1 MFAQVYLPEIIN
13 HYELDAYLESG
24 WFRMGQTIFTTNF
37 LHFNNKLY
45 SAVWLRID
53 LRNLE
58 EETTQVKL
66 FKRNAIFRHEI
77 KKAEITEEK
86 ENLFER
92 YRASVTFEASTSLN
106 MLLMGKTATQNVY
119 DTYEID
125 IYDEDK
131 LIAVGYFDLGEK
143 SAMGI
148 TSIYDPLYKKYSLG
162 KYLIYL
168 KIDYCKSLGMDYFYP
183 GYFVPSYSYFDYKLT
198 IGKAAL
204 EFLQL
209 KSGKWKHIREFT
221 PEDIPIDVMM
231 AKLSEL
237 QQHMERDQLT
247 GALLRYELFDANL
260 IPSLSGAELFDYPV
274 FIQHHPPATEG
285 LGLIIVYDIHDDQYH
300 VLRCFSVWQH
310 PSPGVHEGFYA
321 DHLLK
326 ISEFIASASTTTAL
340 IEKLKSHLQQ
350 HTS

>member
-1 MFAQVYLPEIIN
+1 MFAQVYLPETLQ
-13 HYELDAYLESG
+13 HHELDAYLESG

-37 LHFNNKLY
+37 LHFNDKLY
-45 SAVWLRID
+45 SAIWLRIG
-53 LRNLE
+53 LNELE
-58 EETTQVKL
+58 EEATQQKL
-66 FKRNAIFRHEI
+66 FKRNGIFRHEI
-77 KKAEITEEK
+77 KKAVVTPEK

-125 IYDEDK
+125 IYENDK
-131 LIAVGYFDLGEK
+131 LIAVGYFDLGDK

-168 KIDYCKSLGMDYFYP
+168 KIAHCKSLGMEYFYP

-198 IGKAAL
+198 IGKSTL

-209 KSGKWKHIREFT
+209 KSQRWKHIREFT
-221 PEDIPIDVMM
+221 SDDIPIDMM
-231 AKLSEL
+231 LARLTEL
-237 QQHMERDQLT
+237 RDHLEQQELPAT
-247 GALLRYELFDANL
+247 LFRYELFDANL
-260 IPSLSGAELFDYPV
+260 IPSLSGAELFDYPMFV
-274 FIQHHPPATEG
+274 RYHQSTPENI
-285 LGLIIVYDIHDDQYH
+285 GLIIVYDVNDSQYH
-300 VLRCFSVWQH
+300 AIRCFSVWQH
-310 PSPGVHEGFYA
+310 PSPNVQEGFYA

-326 ISEFIASASTTTAL
+326 ISEYVASSSTAVAL
-340 IEKLKSHLQQ
+340 IEKIRQYSD
-350 HTS
+350 

>member
-1 MFAQVYLPEIIN
+1 MFAQVYLPETLQ
-13 HYELDAYLESG
+13 HQELDAYLESG

-37 LHFNNKLY
+37 LHFNDKLY
-45 SAVWLRID
+45 SAIWLRIV

-58 EETTQVKL
+58 EEATQVKL
-66 FKRNAIFRHEI
+66 FKRNAAFRREI
-77 KKAEITEEK
+77 KKAEITPEK

-92 YRASVTFEASTSLN
+92 YRASVTFEASTSLT

-125 IYDEDK
+125 IYDDDK
-131 LIAVGYFDLGEK
+131 LIAVGYFDLGDK

-168 KIDYCKSLGMDYFYP
+168 KITHCKSLGMDYFYP

-198 IGKAAL
+198 IGKSAL

-209 KSGKWKHIREFT
+209 KSHQWKHIREFT
-221 PEDIPIDVMM
+221 SDDIPIDVMFS
-231 AKLSEL
+231 KLNEL
-237 QQHMERDQLT
+237 QQYLQQQQLSAT
-247 GALLRYELFDANL
+247 LLRYELFDANL

-274 FIQHHPPATEG
+274 FIHYNRESQSI
-285 LGLIIVYDIHDDQYH
+285 GLIIVYDINDAEYH
-300 VLRCFSVWQH
+300 ALRCFSVWQH
-310 PSPGVHEGFYA
+310 PSPNVQPGFYA
-321 DHLLK
+321 EHLLK
-326 ISEFIASASTTTAL
+326 ISEYVASASSATAL
-340 IEKLKSHLQQ
+340 VEKLKNHSE
-350 HTS
+350 